1 MTRDLRSRSV
11 PRFVRSVAFV
21 TLALAALAVA
31 PGCATIPAHRYGVAQ
46 VEVEGLEHLDDA
58 AAEACLGT
66 RRRSQFGF
74 DFGST
79 STPSCGSPPFDGGR
93 WRVDLWAWP
102 WTDWPL
108 FDPSVWERDQARV
121 ERWLRARGYYDGHVV
136 STRVESAAALTSGD
150 EATTGDQCGD
160 GQSSCEVH
168 ATIVVEEG
176 EPVRVVRVELHGID
190 DVGAELHDELRESLR
205 LRHDD
210 IFDEALY
217 EETRRQLLRTL
228 ANASYVDATVRGDV
242 KVDPGR
248 HEAFVAFDVTTGQPG
263 VIGRVCVVGNGPLPP
278 APIVGATLI
287 TPGQRFSLS
296 SLEEA
301 QRAIYALGTFS
312 SVEIRHHHPRE
323 TEATTQVVTD
333 ETGAIVTTETAHVP
347 NPEPIHDAAEEDDT
361 DGDGDGDGD
370 ADGGG
375 DGDADGDGNGDADGT
390 DDADGDGDD
399 QVATLCVEPRQPPAE
414 GERAVDLEVRVSP
427 GRLQRLGVGV
437 GIQVGNTLQFGGGG
451 QIGNAQ
457 FTQSSTQWD
466 FHALLVLEDRN
477 LFGAMLRARLE
488 ERPRIIFTEQ
498 FPGGEARP
506 GNQVVVGFRWP
517 GFLEPRTVLFASIQ
531 HDYGPAPIVSF
542 FRHELDGRIGLER
555 TFLDGHLY
563 LSGAVRG
570 NFFFPDQD
578 QGVRLHSQRESTRAL
593 ILQATSYLDLR
604 DDPHAPTSGA
614 YFGVDF
620 QSGGFGGLSSW
631 DYLRVTADARG
642 YVPLG
647 LGIVLAGR
655 FAIGLTEVLGAYGL
669 DPQNVYDLAHLGPFS
684 EQLVGGGSVSNRGYP
699 AGFLGDVERV
709 AIDARP
715 LPDGSEAHRAVLLS
729 GGIRRWE
736 ASLELR
742 IPITPD
748 FGLVLFTDA
757 GDVTRLPEF
766 RFYLPQIS
774 PGFGFRLKTVVGT
787 IRFDWGF
794 RIPGIQVLGADT
806 RPEACTSDTQ
816 TGCRPVSDVNIGV
829 AIPGALHLTIGE
841 AF

>member
-1 MTRDLRSRSV
+1 MTRELRGAVCSRV
-11 PRFVRSVAFV
+11 VRALVV
-21 TLALAALAVA
+21 ALAAGGALAMA
-31 PGCATIPAHRYGVAQ
+31 PGCATIPAHRYGVAEVQ
-46 VEVEGLEHLDDA
+46 VEGLHHLDDA

-74 DFGST
+74 DFGAT
-79 STPSCGSPPFDGGR
+79 STPSCGAPPFDGGR

-136 STRVESAAALTSGD
+136 STRVEPASALTSGD

-160 GQSSCEVH
+160 GESSCEVH

-190 DVGAELHDELRESLR
+190 DVSTELHDELRTSLR

-248 HEAFVAFDVTTGQPG
+248 HEAFVAFDVTTGQPA
-263 VIGRVCVVGNGPLPP
+263 VIGRVCVVGNGPLP
-278 APIVGATLI
+278 AEPIVGATLI
-287 TPGQRFSLS
+287 DPGQRFSLS

-323 TEATTQVVTD
+323 TEATTQVATD
-333 ETGAIVTTETAHVP
+333 ETGSIVTTETAHVP
-347 NPEPIHDAAEEDDT
+347 NPEPIEDAEESDDA

-370 ADGGG
+370 AEAAHDE
-375 DGDADGDGNGDADGT
+375 AAE
-390 DDADGDGDD
+390 
-399 QVATLCVEPRQPPAE
+399 VATLCVEPQRPPPD
-414 GERAVDLEVRVSP
+414 GQRAVDLEIRVSP

-451 QIGNAQ
+451 QIGSATS
-457 FTQSSTQWD
+457 TQSSTQWD

-477 LFGAMLRARLE
+477 LFGDMLRARLE

-506 GNQVVVGFRWP
+506 GNQIVLGFRWP
-517 GFLEPRTVLFASIQ
+517 GFLEARTVLFASIQ

-542 FRHELDGRIGLER
+542 FRHELDGRLGLER
-555 TFLDGHLY
+555 TFFDGRLY

-578 QGVRLHSQRESTRAL
+578 QGVRIHSQRESTRAL

-614 YFGVDF
+614 YFGLDF
-620 QSGGFGGLSSW
+620 QGGGFGGLSSW
-631 DYLRVTADARG
+631 DYVRFTADARG

-647 LGIVLAGR
+647 LGIVLAAR
-655 FAIGLTEVLGAYGL
+655 FAIGMTEVLGAYGL
-669 DPQNVYDLAHLGPFS
+669 DPQNAYDLYHLGPFS

-699 AGFLGDVERV
+699 AGYLGDVERV

-736 ASLELR
+736 ASIELR
-742 IPITPD
+742 IPLTPD
-748 FGLVLFTDA
+748 LGLVLFTDA

-774 PGFGFRLKTVVGT
+774 PGFGLRLKTVVGT

-794 RIPGIQVLGADT
+794 RIPGIQAIGADT
-806 RPEACTSDTQ
+806 RPVACASDTQ
-816 TGCRPVSDVNIGV
+816 TDCRPVSDVNIGV